1 MRVLLAEDDADLR
14 EVAGMLLRSW
24 GCETTAVADG
34 GAAQDLLEQGERFD
48 VLVLDFDMPVRS
60 GLEVAVRARGL
71 GHAGP
76 VVVWTGWSGPVSQ
89 EQVQRWD
96 LVLMSKYDVYEL
108 GAVVSGARTEGRP
121 VGDISRPLP

>member
-14 EVAGMLLRSW
+14 EVARRLLVSW
-24 GCETTAVADG
+24 GCEVTAVADG

-71 GHAGP
+71 GHEGP
-76 VVVWTGWSGPVSQ
+76 AVVWTGWSGPVTD
-89 EQVQRWD
+89 EQVAQWD

-108 GAVVSGARTEGRP
+108 GAVVADLRWDRP
-121 VGDISRPLP
+121 VGDVSRPLP

>member
-14 EVAGMLLRSW
+14 EVARMLLVSW
-24 GCETTAVADG
+24 GCDVTAVADG
-34 GAAQDLLEQGERFD
+34 GAAQDLLEQGEGFD

-71 GHAGP
+71 GHEGP
-76 VVVWTGWSGPVSQ
+76 AVVWTGWSGPVTD
-89 EQVQRWD
+89 EQVEQWD

-108 GAVVSGARTEGRP
+108 GAVVAGLRSGDLP
-121 VGDISRPLP
+121 VGDVSRPLP

>member
-14 EVAGMLLRSW
+14 EVAGMLLASW
-24 GCETTAVADG
+24 GCVVTAVADG
-34 GAAQDLLEQGERFD
+34 GAAQDLLEHEERFD

-60 GLEVAVRARGL
+60 GLEVAVRARSL
-71 GHAGP
+71 GHEGP

-89 EQVQRWD
+89 EQVERWG

-108 GAVVSGARTEGRP
+108 GAVVSDLRTEGGP
-121 VGDISRPLP
+121 VGDVSRPLP